1 MKSFAAFLLG
11 LILGVVGMLFLP
23 ELAPRREQVSG
34 EMREQIQSLE
44 VQIKALGDQL
54 KNLNLS
60 SPASPSPSPSPATS
74 PTPQ

>member
-11 LILGVVGMLFLP
+11 LILGVLGMLFLP
-23 ELAPRREQVSG
+23 ELAPRREQVSDQ
-34 EMREQIQSLE
+34 MREQIQSLE
-44 VQIKALGDQL
+44 GQIKALGDQL

-60 SPASPSPSPSPATS
+60 SPASPSPSPATS